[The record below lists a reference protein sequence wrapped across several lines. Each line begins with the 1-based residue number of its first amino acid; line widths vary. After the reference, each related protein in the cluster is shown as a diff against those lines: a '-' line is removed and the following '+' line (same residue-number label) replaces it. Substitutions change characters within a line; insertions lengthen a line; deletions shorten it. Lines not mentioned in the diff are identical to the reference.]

1 MKIKI
6 FTTGG
11 SLDKFYSTLESDF
24 IVGEPQAATILRDAN
39 VTLEFEVE
47 SLLKKDSLQITDDD
61 RAIILERV
69 SRDPNRLIILTHGTD
84 TMIDTAKLLTQIRG
98 KTIVL
103 TGAMQPAAF
112 KTTDAY
118 FNLGGAIIAVQTLPE
133 GVYLVMNGKVF
144 DPNRSIKNVGKNRFE
159 TID

>member
-24 IVGEPQAATILRDAN
+24 IVGEPQAAAILRDAN
-39 VTLEFEVE
+39 ATLEFDVE
-47 SLLKKDSLQITDDD
+47 SLLKKDSLQITDED
-61 RAIILERV
+61 RAMILERV
-69 SRDPNRLIILTHGTD
+69 SLDPNRLIVLTHGTD
-84 TMIDTAKLLTQIRG
+84 TMIATAKLLTQILG

-112 KTTDAY
+112 KATDAY
-118 FNLGGAIIAVQTLPE
+118 FNLGGAIIAVQTLPG
-133 GVYLVMNGKVF
+133 GVYLVMNGQVF
-144 DPNRSIKNVGKNRFE
+144 DPHHTVKNVEKNRFE
-159 TID
+159 RIG

>member
-11 SLDKFYSTLESDF
+11 SMDKFYSTLESDF
-24 IVGEPQAATILRDAN
+24 IVGEPQAAAILHDAN
-39 VTLEFEVE
+39 ATLEFEVE
-47 SLLKKDSLQITDDD
+47 SLLKKDSLQITDED
-61 RAIILERV
+61 RAMILERV
-69 SRDPNRLIILTHGTD
+69 SRDPNRLIVLTHGTD
-84 TMIDTAKLLTQIRG
+84 TMITTAKLLTQVRG

-133 GVYLVMNGKVF
+133 GVYLVMNGQVF
-144 DPNRSIKNVGKNRFE
+144 DPNNARKIVEENRFTE
-159 TID
+159 MD

>member
-69 SRDPNRLIILTHGTD
+69 SRDPNRLIVLTHGTD

>member
-24 IVGEPQAATILRDAN
+24 IVGDPQAATILRDAN
-39 VTLEFEVE
+39 VTFEFEVE

-61 RAIILERV
+61 RTIILERV
-69 SRDPNRLIILTHGTD
+69 SRDPNRLIVLTHGTD

-144 DPNRSIKNVGKNRFE
+144 DPNRSIKNVGKNSFE
-159 TID
+159 IID